1 MSFDQIKP
9 GLYQL
14 VYKGVN
20 VFLVDCFGLT
30 LIDTGTPE
38 MGPMIVK
45 AVRDLGH
52 DPRAVSKIL
61 LTHAHYDHAGAAS
74 FLQSELGA
82 EVFCHPL
89 EAELLRTGETIRP
102 GFHPS
107 PGLLNRLLYETFIRN
122 NPTTAPPVE
131 VDVLLEDGQE
141 VIGGLRSIHTPGHA
155 LGHLAFLW
163 KDTLVAGDAASNV
176 GWLRAAIGTED
187 YGTALQS
194 IQKLCRFDFETAC
207 FGHGPP
213 IVSGAG
219 KRFRARRWAAQTE
232 REPLR
237 SP

>member
-1 MSFDQIKP
+1 MSFDQIKS

-20 VFLVDCFGLT
+20 VFLIDCFGLT

-45 AVRDLGH
+45 ALRDLGH
-52 DPRAVSKIL
+52 DPRAVGRIL

-74 FLQSELGA
+74 FLQTELQA
-82 EVFCHPL
+82 EIFCHPL

-102 GFHPS
+102 NFHPS
-107 PGLLNRLLYETFIRN
+107 PGLLNRLLYETFIRD
-122 NPTTAPPVE
+122 NPTTVPPVE
-131 VDVLLEDGQE
+131 VEILLEDGE
-141 VIGGLRSIHTPGHA
+141 EAIGGLQAIHTPGHA

-163 KDTLVAGDAASNV
+163 KDTLIAGDAASNV

-187 YGTALQS
+187 YPTALQS
-194 IQKLCRFDFETAC
+194 IQRLCSFDFQTAC

-213 IVSGAG
+213 IVRGADR
-219 KRFRARRWAAQTE
+219 RFRARRWAAQATVE
-232 REPLR
+232 
-237 SP
+237 SINAN